1 MSTVYL
7 LPQSHAPRE
16 DQLSADDRRS
26 LQAHFAPT
34 NFQVVVDGDGI
45 EWGKIEEVEVVKAA
59 RERSPAGWI
68 VRNLVF
74 GGRERYH
81 VGIYAGPAELVLI
94 NLTLEAARYVVQT
107 IAYYAHN
114 RIKYS
119 GPDGLSATSEA

>member
-16 DQLSADDRRS
+16 DQLSAADVRA
-26 LQAHFAPT
+26 LEAHFTPT
-34 NFQVVVDGDGI
+34 NFQVVVDGQGI
-45 EWGKIEEVEVVKAA
+45 DWAQIEEVEVAKAA
-59 RERSPAGWI
+59 RERSPAGWM

-107 IAYYAHN
+107 IAYYARN
-114 RIKYS
+114 RIRYT
-119 GPDGLSATSEA
+119 GPDGLSATAEA